1 VLSADVGVR
10 SAQLDRWAALRNLAI
25 VGALIV
31 SLLLPLTDATAEDTQ
46 SHPLKCETGPLRKE
60 YGKTQ
65 WLVYACD
72 DKHSL
77 VLVSAEGNPASPFY
91 FMFVWKDG
99 AYVLHGEGM
108 GKKDATQA
116 AYDELSQLSKESVE
130 AIVLEVLSGK
140 P

>member
-1 VLSADVGVR
+1 M
-10 SAQLDRWAALRNLAI
+10 RNLAI
-25 VGALIV
+25 TCALVISV
-31 SLLLPLTDATAEDTQ
+31 LPFPTNATAEDKQ

-60 YGKTQ
+60 YGQTH

-99 AYVLHGEGM
+99 AYVLHGEGT

-140 P
+140 Q